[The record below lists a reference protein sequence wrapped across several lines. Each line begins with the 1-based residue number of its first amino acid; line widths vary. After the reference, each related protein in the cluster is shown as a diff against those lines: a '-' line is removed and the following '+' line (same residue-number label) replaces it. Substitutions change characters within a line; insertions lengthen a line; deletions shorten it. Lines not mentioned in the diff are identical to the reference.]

1 MRHIGGHE
9 VFGAIYDSEIGDGTY
24 VCDNENKLNK
34 MLDDFILDSD
44 LLMHMCNQILKFKN
58 EGLYNG
64 AYECVKLA
72 TKNIK

>member
-1 MRHIGGHE
+1 
-9 VFGAIYDSEIGDGTY
+9 
-24 VCDNENKLNK
+24 